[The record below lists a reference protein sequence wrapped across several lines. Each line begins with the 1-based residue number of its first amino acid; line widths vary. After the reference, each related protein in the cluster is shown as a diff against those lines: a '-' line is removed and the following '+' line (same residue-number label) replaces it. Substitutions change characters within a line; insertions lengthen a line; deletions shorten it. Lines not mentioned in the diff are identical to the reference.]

1 MGSKKGNQVAVTPD
15 GLRLALLIP
24 LPAHHFYLQNRQPT
38 PDLIIFFL
46 RKREREREEKAR
58 IVHKGSSHHC
68 SLFFFLKHLRVI
80 SLTLQQMYYSFCL
93 SPISRLR
100 LLQEND
106 TQFSREVIDQAR
118 RKRIWA
124 S

>member
-1 MGSKKGNQVAVTPD
+1 MSRQLLTQF
-15 GLRLALLIP
+15 LAKISLVLLFLKP
-24 LPAHHFYLQNRQPT
+24 LTARHT
-38 PDLIIFFL
+38 KTFFL
-46 RKREREREEKAR
+46 FKKKREGKREREKKKKKKESQNLFIREA
-58 IVHKGSSHHC
+58 VNAAH
-68 SLFFFLKHLRVI
+68 FFLKHLRVI

-100 LLQEND
+100 ILQEND

-118 RKRIWA
+118 RNRIWA